1 MSDLFGGVVEALRQA
16 SVFATRRHELIAEN
30 VANAETPGFKARDVS
45 FAHELDLARLVQ
57 SAPDPKA
64 RLGRHE
70 LDLRILN
77 QPDGPAKLDGND
89 VDIDKQM
96 VRVTQNA
103 LYHNVVV
110 QLLKA
115 QFDGLKSAING
126 R

>member
-16 SVFATRRHELIAEN
+16 SVFATRRHELLAEN
-30 VANAETPGFKARDVS
+30 VANAETPSYKAHDLS

-57 SAPDPKA
+57 STPDPKSP
-64 RLGRHE
+64 LGQSQ
-70 LDLRILN
+70 LDLRLLN

-96 VRVTQNA
+96 VRVSQNA

>member
-1 MSDLFGGVVEALRQA
+1 MSALFGGVVEALRQA
-16 SVFATRRHELIAEN
+16 SVFATRRHELLAEN
-30 VANAETPGFKARDVS
+30 VANAETPNFKAHDLS

-57 SAPDPKA
+57 STPDPKA
-64 RLGRHE
+64 PLGSSP
-70 LDLRILN
+70 LDLRLLR

-96 VRVTQNA
+96 VRVTQNS